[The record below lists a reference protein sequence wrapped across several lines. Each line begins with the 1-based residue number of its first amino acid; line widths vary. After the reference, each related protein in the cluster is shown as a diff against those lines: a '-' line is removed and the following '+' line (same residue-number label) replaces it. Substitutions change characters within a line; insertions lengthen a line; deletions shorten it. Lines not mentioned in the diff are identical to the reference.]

1 MKMLCYG
8 TLTENPEIQKKF
20 LMWLLKIDLVLRVTK
35 DLERSGNFTEQYNNT
50 SLICNW
56 WL

>member
-20 LMWLLKIDLVLRVTK
+20 LMWLLKKDLVLRVTK